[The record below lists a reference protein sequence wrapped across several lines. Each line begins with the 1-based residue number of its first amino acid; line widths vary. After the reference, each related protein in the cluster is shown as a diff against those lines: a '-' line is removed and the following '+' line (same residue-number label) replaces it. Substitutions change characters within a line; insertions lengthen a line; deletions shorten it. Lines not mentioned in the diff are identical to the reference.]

1 MRPDLRHVSLP
12 PRTLPG
18 ALPDSLEVFAIGD
31 IHGQADLLAGCLEVI
46 ARTPRALGTERLV
59 VFLWDIID
67 RGPDSLRAIDLA
79 MDAAHVANADQSVL
93 LPGNHEL
100 ALLEAID
107 HDPETWLANG
117 GKTVM
122 REIDPQWDRTPWR
135 HAREL
140 LRTAIPRRYV
150 VAIETAPSHLRIG
163 DLLFVH
169 AGLAPCT
176 PDDIHLARNCP
187 VDDDTHWAWIR
198 NEFLTWQGG
207 WDVDPETGQRWI
219 GPTVVVHGH
228 TPAVRTSLAETT
240 DELPQMD
247 GVEDY
252 RAICLDAGAAYRP
265 QLGWARF
272 FREGEKSVGRIGV
285 VFVGWSG

>member
-1 MRPDLRHVSLP
+1 MAPKSELVSLP
-12 PRTLPG
+12 PRILPG

-31 IHGQADLLAGCLEVI
+31 VHGQADLLAGCLEVI
-46 ARTPRALGTERLV
+46 ARTPRAPGTERLV
-59 VFLWDIID
+59 VFLGDIID

-107 HDPETWLANG
+107 RDPETWLANG

-122 REIDPQWDRTPWR
+122 HEIDPAWERRPWSR
-135 HAREL
+135 AWRCL
-140 LRTAIPRRYV
+140 CAAIPDTYV
-150 VAIETAPSHLRIG
+150 AAIKAAPSHLRIG

-169 AGLAPCT
+169 AGLDPCT
-176 PDDIHLARNCP
+176 PDDIHLARDRL
-187 VDDDTHWAWIR
+187 VDDDKHWAWIR
-198 NEFLTWQGG
+198 NESLTWQGG

-272 FREGEKSVGRIGV
+272 FREGEVSRVK
-285 VFVGWSG
+285 VFATFSM